1 MRFTHYKIQCG
12 WASQDS
18 SLPAFGEESTPSFQ
32 GDPKSSVS
40 YLRCL
45 VVLVARRRREKSKRG
60 VQSRAFFCVQETL
73 RSLESCKIPY
83 IQRSQVWRETWWMR
97 SLLFRVRDQATSV
110 LALTFLEEKGNMSW
124 DKTDKKKS
132 IQNKKCQ
139 DLNDSCLL
147 EQSITLYIIFSE
159 FRKKWIF
166 APKTFY
172 GKKRDITIG

>member
-110 LALTFLEEKGNMSW
+110 LALTFQEEKGNMSW
-124 DKTDKKKS
+124 DKTDKKSQYRTKNAKIWMIHVFLS
-132 IQNKKCQ
+132 EALLCTLLSQN
-139 DLNDSCLL
+139 L
-147 EQSITLYIIFSE
+147 EKIEFSRQKLFMAKNE
-159 FRKKWIF
+159 RLQ
-166 APKTFY
+166 
-172 GKKRDITIG
+172 

>member
-110 LALTFLEEKGNMSW
+110 LALTFQEEKGNMSW
-124 DKTDKKKS
+124 DKTDKKSQYRTKNAKIWMIHVFLS
-132 IQNKKCQ
+132 KALLCTLFSQNLEKIEFSRQKLFMAKKEILQ
-139 DLNDSCLL
+139 
-147 EQSITLYIIFSE
+147 
-159 FRKKWIF
+159 
-166 APKTFY
+166 
-172 GKKRDITIG
+172 

>member
-124 DKTDKKKS
+124 DKTDKKSQYRTKNAKIWMIHVFLS
-132 IQNKKCQ
+132 KALLCTLFSQNLEKMNSRQKLFMAKKEILQ
-139 DLNDSCLL
+139 
-147 EQSITLYIIFSE
+147 
-159 FRKKWIF
+159 
-166 APKTFY
+166 
-172 GKKRDITIG
+172 